1 MNKISASA
9 IIGMLLLLSA
19 PPASAATKAR
29 AKAAN
34 GIPTFDITKNCNEEV
49 AGGLTTAAACVKD
62 ETDAKNELTKRWSE
76 FDATN
81 RKSCAGMS
89 AMGGEQ
95 SYVELLSC
103 LEMSTGGHFS
113 GGPK

>member
-1 MNKISASA
+1 MNKTPASA
-9 IIGMLLLLSA
+9 IIGMLLLLGA
-19 PPASAATKAR
+19 PASAATRAR
-29 AKAAN
+29 AAN
-34 GIPTFDITKNCNEEV
+34 GIPAFDITRNCNEEV

-62 ETDAKNELTKRWSE
+62 ETDAKNELTKRWSG

-89 AMGGEQ
+89 TMGGEQ

-113 GGPK
+113 GGQK